1 MTTVL
6 LPAMR
11 RKPQQEW
18 TREFDAIERLFAP
31 QARIAALLAL
41 LSGLYMLDEYDL
53 WDRFRNGR
61 YWWMHLMVGVWLV
74 FAALLFVIEPLII
87 RRTVSG
93 HTAEPPRATL
103 AKMQWIHGVMLALSM
118 IAVFAPLPGAT
129 VSFEVRWHDIQC
141 LVFGFAPD

>member
-1 MTTVL
+1 MIDWGVVARAIHVVVVVAWIGGVWLVTTVL

-18 TREFDAIERLFAP
+18 IRE
-31 QARIAALLAL
+31 LLN
-41 LSGLYMLDEYDL
+41 EYEL

-103 AKMQWIHGVMLALSM
+103 AKMQWMHGVMLALSM
-118 IAVFAPLPGAT
+118 IAVFAAVAGSRGL
-129 VSFEVRWHDIQC
+129 F
-141 LVFGFAPD
+141 